1 MRDSWWGVGCIQKPS
16 DPDSAA
22 VTAQTRPHS
31 LAACSAPATT
41 MSDKPCMAEIENL
54 DKSKRNKTETQE
66 KNPLPSEETTEQ
78 RKQAGDSTSTAF
90 LFYFF

>member
-1 MRDSWWGVGCIQKPS
+1 MRDNWWGVGCIQKPCT
-16 DPDSAA
+16 DSAA
-22 VTAQTRPHS
+22 VTAQTRPPS

-66 KNPLPSEETTEQ
+66 KNPLPSEERTEQ
-78 RKQAGDSTSTAF
+78 QKQAGES
-90 LFYFF
+90 